1 MEESISS
8 DGDKN
13 SAGGRAFLIHPGR
26 IDCFPRARG
35 HDGRPEAT
43 AAGGGQ

>member
-1 MEESISS
+1 MDESISS

-13 SAGGRAFLIHPGR
+13 SAGGRAFPIRPGR
-26 IDCFPRARG
+26 IHCFPRARG
-35 HDGRPEAT
+35 HDGRREAT